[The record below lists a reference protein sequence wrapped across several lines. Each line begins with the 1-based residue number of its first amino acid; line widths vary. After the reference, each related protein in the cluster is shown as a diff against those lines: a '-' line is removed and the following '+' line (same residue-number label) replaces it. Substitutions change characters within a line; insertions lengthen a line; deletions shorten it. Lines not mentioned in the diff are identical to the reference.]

1 MEIDLYG
8 NHLKL
13 ENNEIYNYRQINQY
27 GKKKWYK
34 ITIFIK
40 RWLFK
45 MYFKK

>member
-34 ITIFIK
+34 IIFS
-40 RWLFK
+40 LNK
-45 MYFKK
+45 MVI